1 MSSGNLEFVAEDFP
15 PTPLTRVEQQSRTRA
30 ALVASARR
38 VFGRDGF
45 NGANLATIARE
56 AGLTKGAVYSNF
68 EGKADLFLA
77 VLDDDMAS
85 FEPASWDPVAKF
97 ASVPNLEGQ
106 SVRLPGLAAEER
118 DALGFGLAT
127 LEFAAAAA
135 RDQELS
141 DAFSERLGRLL
152 TGFEAIA
159 RRGRRDDDPLSV
171 EQLGTMLMAFDQG
184 AAIHWLAGQ
193 MHVDA
198 DIVQEVMLRILRPT
212 KEAIADED

>member
-1 MSSGNLEFVAEDFP
+1 MSSANLECVAEDFP
-15 PTPLTRVEQQSRTRA
+15 PTPLSRAEQQSRTRA

-38 VFGRDGF
+38 VFGRDGY

-68 EGKADLFLA
+68 DGKADLFLA

-85 FEPASWDPVAKF
+85 FEPEAWDPVAKF
-97 ASVPNLEGQ
+97 ATVPNLKGQ

-127 LEFAAAAA
+127 LEFSAAAA
-135 RDQELS
+135 RDQKLS
-141 DAFSERLGRLL
+141 DALSERLSRLL

-159 RRGRRDDDPLSV
+159 RRGHRDDDPLSA

-193 MHVDA
+193 MDIDA
-198 DIVQEVMLRILRPT
+198 DVVREVMLRILRPT

>member
-1 MSSGNLEFVAEDFP
+1 VAEDFP
-15 PTPLTRVEQQSRTRA
+15 PPLTRAEQQSRTRA

-45 NGANLATIARE
+45 HGANLATIARE

-68 EGKADLFLA
+68 DGKADLFLA

-85 FEPASWDPVAKF
+85 FEPESWDPAAKF
-97 ASVPNLEGQ
+97 FSAPNLKGQ

-118 DALGFGLAT
+118 DALGFGLAR

-141 DAFSERLGRLL
+141 DALSERLGRLR

-159 RRGRRDDDPLSV
+159 RRGHREDDPLSE
-171 EQLGTMLMAFDQG
+171 EQLGNMLMAFDQG

-193 MHVDA
+193 MDIDA
-198 DIVQEVMLRILRPT
+198 DTVREMMQRMLRPT
-212 KEAIADED
+212 KDEIADED